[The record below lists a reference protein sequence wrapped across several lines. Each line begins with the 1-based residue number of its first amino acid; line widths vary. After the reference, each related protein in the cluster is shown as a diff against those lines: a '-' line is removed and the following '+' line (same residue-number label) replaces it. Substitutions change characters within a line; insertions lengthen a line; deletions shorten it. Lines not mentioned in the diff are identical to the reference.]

1 MNIAVLTDS
10 SPKEAKTI
18 QRLKELGRLGNAGI
32 VQMGEIL
39 DKQEA
44 DLEDLFTGTV
54 YLKLV
59 NEAYQGVLKGRK
71 ITVSE
76 LSKGNRLTSR
86 IEEYFT
92 AEGINGGR
100 FNHYAPAGA
109 LMRGA
114 LGKTALA
121 PSTLDHAEK
130 LMRRINSFLPV
141 D

>member
-1 MNIAVLTDS
+1 
-10 SPKEAKTI
+10 
-18 QRLKELGRLGNAGI
+18 
-32 VQMGEIL
+32 
-39 DKQEA
+39 
-44 DLEDLFTGTV
+44 
-54 YLKLV
+54 
-59 NEAYQGVLKGRK
+59 
-71 ITVSE
+71 VSE

-86 IEEYFT
+86 IEEYFA
-92 AEGINGGR
+92 AESINGGR